1 MNPVQVSER
10 LQAYMEAL
18 LPERDPVLAA
28 LEREAERDSVPIV
41 GPHEGML
48 LFLLTRAMGARRL
61 LELGTATGYSGL
73 WLIRGAGP
81 KASLVT
87 IELDRHRA
95 ARARRSFADGAP
107 EAVVEVLEEDA
118 LGALDR
124 LQGPFDLVFNDLL
137 NSFSSEADVER
148 AFRRSVDLVRVGGM
162 LLADNALRQG
172 EVADPR
178 SQPSRNVAAYNRL
191 AAADRRLEAVVV
203 PIRDGLSIA
212 VRSG

>member
-18 LPERDPVLAA
+18 LPERDSVLTA

-41 GPHEGML
+41 GPHEGVL
-48 LFLLTRAMGARRL
+48 LFLLARAAGARRV

-73 WLIRGAGP
+73 WLIRGAGQG
-81 KASLVT
+81 ASLVT
-87 IELDRHRA
+87 VEQDAQRA

-107 EAVVEVLEEDA
+107 GVTVEVVEEDA
-118 LGALDR
+118 LAVLDR
-124 LQGPFDLVFNDLL
+124 LGGPFDLVFNDLL

-148 AFRRSVDLVRVGGM
+148 AFRRSVDLVPVGGL

-178 SQPSRNVAAYNRL
+178 SQQSRNVAAYNRL
-191 AAADRRLEAVVV
+191 AAVDARLESVVV

-212 VRSG
+212 IRTG